1 MLPLVAQPSRRS
13 NIGPSSSVD
22 DRLQGRLR
30 LMPTRLAPHRWSA
43 RYVVRGGCAARAAGS
58 YLGRPRCRSDP
69 PRLDRAAGAALKG
82 FTMTPQFLRSE
93 AARFREMAESLTDR
107 EASRQRL
114 LAMAI
119 DYDKR
124 AEQAEQFQPHEQM
137 QAAPEAASDGATEP
151 ESDRAGRSTSTKLR
165 LSRTKGG
172 KLALGERT

>member
-1 MLPLVAQPSRRS
+1 
-13 NIGPSSSVD
+13 
-22 DRLQGRLR
+22 
-30 LMPTRLAPHRWSA
+30 
-43 RYVVRGGCAARAAGS
+43 
-58 YLGRPRCRSDP
+58 
-69 PRLDRAAGAALKG
+69 
-82 FTMTPQFLRSE
+82 MTPKFLRSE

-119 DYDKR
+119 DYDER

-151 ESDRAGRSTSTKLR
+151 ESGRAGRSASTRLR